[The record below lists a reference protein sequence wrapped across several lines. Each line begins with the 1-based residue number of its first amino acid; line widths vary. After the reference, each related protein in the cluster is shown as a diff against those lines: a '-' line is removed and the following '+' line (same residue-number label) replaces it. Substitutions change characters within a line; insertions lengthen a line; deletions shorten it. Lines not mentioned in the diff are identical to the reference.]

1 MERVL
6 LESLNVPPF
15 AEFADLAQSLDH
27 SKTFL
32 KSEWKNVFTTPP
44 PPLPLS
50 PSPSRPFPSSLTPSL
65 LHYSKTVFTT
75 YSPSSSLLH
84 FSKQASLWA
93 AGDMERS
100 RAREMSKHVQDRP
113 DKLSKAEKL
122 DKLERLE
129 RMERS
134 EKVGRL
140 EAQMLS
146 KIRAGVD
153 TMALGSKEMEC
164 LMEEDL
170 MVRKSLL
177 RYTV

>member
-1 MERVL
+1 
-6 LESLNVPPF
+6 
-15 AEFADLAQSLDH
+15 
-27 SKTFL
+27 
-32 KSEWKNVFTTPP
+32 
-44 PPLPLS
+44 
-50 PSPSRPFPSSLTPSL
+50 
-65 LHYSKTVFTT
+65 
-75 YSPSSSLLH
+75 
-84 FSKQASLWA
+84 
-93 AGDMERS
+93 
-100 RAREMSKHVQDRP
+100 MSKHVQDRP

-170 MVRKSLL
+170 MVCKSLL
-177 RYTV
+177 RYTVILLILLT